1 MTDDYIKPVHEPVL
15 MHPDDPPII
24 VSWARAIFN
33 NHALTYHRE
42 VELQFIKQGQG
53 AYFIQDQNY
62 AFKKNSLVVIRP
74 NELHRLIPH
83 PGLRLEKYTVL
94 FPENV
99 LDDGSK
105 LACFPTDFPRH
116 IGLSERDATDVEI
129 ILRSIEAE
137 RRYRRSYWLEVIKAD
152 LKKLILFIRRNRIQ
166 DNEDALEPENQ
177 LVKEIVSYIEIN
189 FAQDLTL
196 NSLSE
201 IFSLSPSYLSRLFK
215 RSTGLNLKHYVLHRR
230 TIEAKR
236 LLEND
241 PMLKISAMPQMVG
254 FNDFPVFNHN
264 FKQIAGLTPSAY
276 RKVMNKHNE

>member
-42 VELQFIKQGQG
+42 VELQFIRQGQG

-62 AFKKNSLVVIRP
+62 AFKKNSLIVIRP

-83 PGLRLEKYTVL
+83 PDLRLEKYTVL

-99 LDDGSK
+99 LEGDSK
-105 LACFPTDFPRH
+105 SAPFSVDFPRH
-116 IGLSERDATDVEI
+116 ISLPERDATDIEI

-137 RRYRRSYWLEVIKAD
+137 RRYRRSYWMEVVKTD
-152 LKKLILFIRRNRIQ
+152 LKKLLLFIRRNRISG
-166 DNEDALEPENQ
+166 NEDAPKPENQ
-177 LVKEIVSYIEIN
+177 LVKKIVSYIEQN

-215 RSTGLNLKHYVLHRR
+215 RSTGLNLKHYVLQRR
-230 TIEAKR
+230 ILEAKR

-254 FNDFPVFNHN
+254 FNDFPVFNQN
-264 FKQIAGLTPSAY
+264 FKQIVGLTPSAY
-276 RKVMNKHNE
+276 RKVMSEHNK